1 LNNKVKLIKRLD
13 PYWKLEAFNAVA
25 IPLAM
30 VFLSKGSM
38 GWISILAILPMVL
51 LLIVGAVYWR
61 AKVIQLQK
69 TQYDLSAI
77 LAKIAAVRLPIL
89 ILTGFGSLA
98 AIAGWL
104 LPGIAISLADTI
116 CSSVAASLAIL
127 EYVNYYH
134 RQLQHFDNVADF
146 KRLITGKGFRPSQMA
161 RDLRMYGL
169 V

>member
-69 TQYDLSAI
+69 NAI
-77 LAKIAAVRLPIL
+77 
-89 ILTGFGSLA
+89 
-98 AIAGWL
+98 
-104 LPGIAISLADTI
+104 
-116 CSSVAASLAIL
+116 
-127 EYVNYYH
+127 
-134 RQLQHFDNVADF
+134 
-146 KRLITGKGFRPSQMA
+146 
-161 RDLRMYGL
+161 
-169 V
+169 

>member
-1 LNNKVKLIKRLD
+1 
-13 PYWKLEAFNAVA
+13 
-25 IPLAM
+25 
-30 VFLSKGSM
+30 
-38 GWISILAILPMVL
+38 
-51 LLIVGAVYWR
+51 
-61 AKVIQLQK
+61 
-69 TQYDLSAI
+69 
-77 LAKIAAVRLPIL
+77 LAKIVVVRLPIL

-104 LPGIAISLADTI
+104 LPGIAVSLADTI
-116 CSSVAASLAIL
+116 CASVAASVAIL